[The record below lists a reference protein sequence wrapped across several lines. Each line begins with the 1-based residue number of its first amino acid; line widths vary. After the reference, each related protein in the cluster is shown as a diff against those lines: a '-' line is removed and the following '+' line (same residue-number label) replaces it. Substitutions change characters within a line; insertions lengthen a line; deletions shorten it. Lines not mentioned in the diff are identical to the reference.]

1 MHGLRHAWLGKLG
14 NNARQDNASSLDP
27 FLDFERW
34 QIFSMC
40 ASGRQLHMVVCRDAW
55 QDMESTSQHSMESY
69 ANCSKSLHSAIV
81 LGAWRC
87 LTQGVEDYNPLFLS
101 IFNFLHGKSLSIKA

>member
-1 MHGLRHAWLGKLG
+1 MQAAVHMAWQ
-14 NNARQDNASSLDP
+14 ARQQCQQDNASSLDP

-69 ANCSKSLHSAIV
+69 ANCSKSLHSATV
-81 LGAWRC
+81 SWGMAM
-87 LTQGVEDYNPLFLS
+87 F
-101 IFNFLHGKSLSIKA
+101 GKGR